1 MNQLI
6 IDDAVER
13 VRAALETGRVDDAIS
28 YLNTLHPADRAE
40 TFADLETEDQ
50 HELLPRMD
58 AESTAEIL
66 EELEDED
73 ALAATTHLSSAQL
86 ADVLDEMEP
95 DAAADILGDLS
106 PERAASALAEMEE
119 ADDVRPL
126 LAYEDDTAGGLMTP
140 EFFALRESMTSQSA
154 IAFLR
159 AREPDAETP
168 YYLYVVDIQDR
179 LVGVLGLRSLIMS
192 SPGVLVSDVMER
204 DIRTVQAGTDQEEV
218 ANLMTKY
225 SLLALPVVDA
235 GGKLVGVVRS
245 SDIAHVIE
253 EEATEDIHR
262 LSNISS
268 DGGDLGPWSP
278 VRTSVQRRLP
288 WLYINLFTAFLAAWV
303 VSQFEATIAQLAVLA
318 VFQSIV
324 AGQGGNAGTQT
335 LAIMVRGLALG
346 EIEIR
351 DIGPA
356 LLREIG
362 IGLFHGV
369 AVGIAVGIGAFLWK
383 GIPFLGVVIGLAMIG
398 NMVAAG
404 MAGTLVPLTLKS
416 LKLDPAL
423 ASAVLVTT
431 VTDCVGFGLF
441 LGLATAFLPLLKPV

>member
-13 VRAALETGRVDDAIS
+13 VRLALETGQIEDAIS
-28 YLNTLHPADRAE
+28 YLNSLHPADRAE

-66 EELEDED
+66 EELEDDD
-73 ALAATTHLSSAQL
+73 ALAATTHLTSAQL

-95 DAAADILGDLS
+95 DAAADILGDL
-106 PERAASALAEMEE
+106 PPDRAASALAEMEE

-140 EFFALRESMTSQSA
+140 EFFALREGMTSQQA

-159 AREPDAETP
+159 ARDPDAEMP
-168 YYLYVVDIQDR
+168 YYLYVVDAQDR
-179 LVGVLGLRSLIMS
+179 LVGVLGLRALITSLPNAIV
-192 SPGVLVSDVMER
+192 GDIMER

-235 GGKLVGVVRS
+235 DSKLVGVVRS

-268 DGGDLGPWSP
+268 EGDLGPWSP

-346 EIEIR
+346 EIEIK
-351 DIGPA
+351 DVGAA

-362 IGLFHGV
+362 IGIMHGV
-369 AVGIAVGIGAFLWK
+369 AVGIAVGIGAYLWK

-398 NMVAAG
+398 NMIAAG

>member
-13 VRAALETGRVDDAIS
+13 VRLALETGQIEDAIS
-28 YLNTLHPADRAE
+28 YLNSLHPADRAE

-66 EELEDED
+66 EELEDQD
-73 ALAATTHLSSAQL
+73 AVEAASHLSAAQL

-95 DAAADILGDLS
+95 DAAADILGDLP
-106 PERAASALAEMEE
+106 PERAASALAAMEE
-119 ADDVRPL
+119 ADEVRPL

-140 EFFALRESMTSQSA
+140 EFFALREGMTSQQA

-159 AREPDAETP
+159 ARDPDAEMP
-168 YYLYVVDIQDR
+168 YYLYVVDAQDR
-179 LVGVLGLRSLIMS
+179 LVGVLGLRALITSLPNAIV
-192 SPGVLVSDVMER
+192 GDVMER

-235 GGKLVGVVRS
+235 DGKLAGVVRS

-268 DGGDLGPWSP
+268 EGDLGPWTP

-346 EIEIR
+346 EIEIG
-351 DIGPA
+351 DVGPA

-362 IGLFHGV
+362 IGMMHGV
-369 AVGIAVGIGAFLWK
+369 AVGIAVGIGAWLWK

-398 NMVAAG
+398 NMIAAG

>member
-13 VRAALETGRVDDAIS
+13 VRAALEAGQIEDAIG

-50 HELLPRMD
+50 HELLPRLD
-58 AESTAEIL
+58 AESTAEIF
-66 EELEDED
+66 EELEDDD
-73 ALAATTHLSSAQL
+73 ALAATRHLTSAQL
-86 ADVLDEMEP
+86 ADVLDEMDP
-95 DAAADILGDLS
+95 DAAADLLGDL
-106 PERAASALAEMEE
+106 PPDQAASALAEMEE

-140 EFFALRESMTSQSA
+140 EFFALREGMTAQQA

-159 AREPDAETP
+159 SRDLDAETP
-168 YYLYVVDIQDR
+168 YYLYVVDAHDH
-179 LVGVLGLRSLIMS
+179 LVGVLGLRALITSL
-192 SPGVLVSDVMER
+192 PETVVADVMQR

-218 ANLMTKY
+218 ANLVTKY

-235 GGKLVGVVRS
+235 DGKLAGVIRS

-268 DGGDLGPWSP
+268 DGDLGPWSP

-288 WLYINLFTAFLAAWV
+288 WLYVNLFTAFLAAWV

-335 LAIMVRGLALG
+335 LAIMVRGLAVG

-351 DIGPA
+351 DVGPA
-356 LLREIG
+356 LVREIG
-362 IGLFHGV
+362 IGLFHGL
-369 AVGIAVGIGAFLWK
+369 AVGIAVGVGAYLWK
-383 GIPFLGVVIGLAMIG
+383 GIPFLGVVIGLSMVG

-404 MAGTLVPLTLKS
+404 VAGTLVPLTLKS

-431 VTDCVGFGLF
+431 VTDTVGFGLF
-441 LGLATAFLPLLKPV
+441 LGLATAFLPLLKPA

>member
-13 VRAALETGRVDDAIS
+13 VRLALETGQIEDAIS
-28 YLNTLHPADRAE
+28 YLNSLHPADRAE

-66 EELEDED
+66 EELEDQD
-73 ALAATTHLSSAQL
+73 AVEAASHLSAAQL

-95 DAAADILGDLS
+95 DAAADILGDL
-106 PERAASALAEMEE
+106 PPDRAASALAAMEE
-119 ADDVRPL
+119 ADEVRPL

-140 EFFALRESMTSQSA
+140 EFFALREGMTSQQA

-159 AREPDAETP
+159 ARDPDAEMP
-168 YYLYVVDIQDR
+168 YYLYVVDAQDR
-179 LVGVLGLRSLIMS
+179 LVGVLGLRALITSLPNAIV
-192 SPGVLVSDVMER
+192 GDIMER

-235 GGKLVGVVRS
+235 DGKLAGVVRS

-268 DGGDLGPWSP
+268 EGDLGPWTP

-346 EIEIR
+346 EIEIG
-351 DIGPA
+351 DVGPA

-362 IGLFHGV
+362 IGIMHGI
-369 AVGIAVGIGAFLWK
+369 AVGIAVGIGAWLWK

-398 NMVAAG
+398 NMIAAG

>member
-13 VRAALETGRVDDAIS
+13 VRLALETGQIEDAIS
-28 YLNTLHPADRAE
+28 YLNSLHPADRAE

-66 EELEDED
+66 EELEDQD
-73 ALAATTHLSSAQL
+73 AVEAASHLSAAHL

-95 DAAADILGDLS
+95 DAAADILGDL
-106 PERAASALAEMEE
+106 PPDRAASALAAMEE
-119 ADDVRPL
+119 ADEVRPL

-140 EFFALRESMTSQSA
+140 EFFALREGMTSQQA

-159 AREPDAETP
+159 ARDPDAEMP
-168 YYLYVVDIQDR
+168 YYLYVVDAQDR
-179 LVGVLGLRSLIMS
+179 LVGVLGLRALITSLPNAIV
-192 SPGVLVSDVMER
+192 GDIMER

-235 GGKLVGVVRS
+235 DGKLAGVVRS

-268 DGGDLGPWSP
+268 EGDLGPWTP

-346 EIEIR
+346 EIEIG
-351 DIGPA
+351 DVGPA

-362 IGLFHGV
+362 IGIMHGI
-369 AVGIAVGIGAFLWK
+369 AVGIAVGIGAWLWK

-398 NMVAAG
+398 NMIAAG

>member
-13 VRAALETGRVDDAIS
+13 VRAALESGKVDDAIS

-40 TFADLETEDQ
+40 TFADLGADDQ
-50 HELLPRMD
+50 HELLPRLD

-66 EELEDED
+66 EELEDDD
-73 ALAATTHLSSAQL
+73 ALAAATHLSPERL

-95 DAAADILGDLS
+95 DAAADILGDLP

-140 EFFALRESMTSQSA
+140 EFFALRESMTAQQA

-159 AREPDAETP
+159 ARDPNAESP
-168 YYLYVVDIQDR
+168 YYLYVVDAQDR
-179 LVGVLGLRSLIMS
+179 LVGVLGLRMLITSL
-192 SPGVLVSDVMER
+192 PTVLVGDVMIR

-225 SLLALPVVDA
+225 SLLALPVVDVD
-235 GGKLVGVVRS
+235 GKLVGVVRS

-268 DGGDLGPWSP
+268 EGDLGPWSP

-346 EIEIR
+346 EIEIG
-351 DIGPA
+351 DVGPA

-362 IGLFHGV
+362 IGVLHGV
-369 AVGIAVGIGAFLWK
+369 AVGIAVGIGAWLWK

-398 NMVAAG
+398 NMIAAG
-404 MAGTLVPLTLKS
+404 MAGTLVPLTLKW

-441 LGLATAFLPLLKPV
+441 LGLATAFLPLLKPA

>member
-13 VRAALETGRVDDAIS
+13 VRLALETGQIEDAIS
-28 YLNTLHPADRAE
+28 YLNSLHPADRAE

-66 EELEDED
+66 EELEDDD
-73 ALAATTHLSSAQL
+73 ALAATTHLTSAQL

-95 DAAADILGDLS
+95 DAAADILGDL
-106 PERAASALAEMEE
+106 PPDRAASALAEMEE

-140 EFFALRESMTSQSA
+140 EFFALREGMTSQQA

-159 AREPDAETP
+159 ARDPDAEMP
-168 YYLYVVDIQDR
+168 YYLYVVDAQDR
-179 LVGVLGLRSLIMS
+179 LVGVLGLRALITSLPNSIV
-192 SPGVLVSDVMER
+192 GDIMER

-235 GGKLVGVVRS
+235 DGKLVGVVRS

-268 DGGDLGPWSP
+268 EGDLGPWSP

-351 DIGPA
+351 DVGPA

-362 IGLFHGV
+362 IGLFHGI
-369 AVGIAVGIGAFLWK
+369 AVGIAVGIGAYLWK

-398 NMVAAG
+398 NMIAAG